1 MLGGRLRRKKIGAIM
16 TEREKVYHLSI
27 MELDKNPNGLRYN
40 ELKRLI
46 KKEYP
51 DMKSGTITG
60 SIRQMYIKHQDEVY
74 KPETGLFCLTKYKDQ
89 LSSESMQQVSHAK
102 VQIREDDFYESFSDW
117 LIGEVEECSRAI
129 PLGGNIFGSKWGTPD
144 VIGILQ
150 PSASDIVKFEIEVT
164 CAEIKLDTNQ
174 LITAFGQ
181 ACSYRLFSH
190 RVYLV
195 IPKKSSADE
204 ITRLDS
210 LCSLF
215 GIGLVLYDSENKDD
229 PDYRIKGRAKK
240 GNPDLFYVNKNLKI
254 IESKLF
260 T

>member
-1 MLGGRLRRKKIGAIM
+1 M
-16 TEREKVYHLSI
+16 TEREKVYQLAI
-27 MELDKNPNGLRYN
+27 KELNNYPNGLRYS
-40 ELKRLI
+40 ELKRI
-46 KKEYP
+46 VKNEYS

-60 SIRQMYIKHQDEVY
+60 SIRQLFIKHQDEIY
-74 KPETGLFCLTKYKDQ
+74 KPETGLFCLTKFRDQ
-89 LSSESMQQVSHAK
+89 LNKESVPLLTSTKNH
-102 VQIREDDFYESFSDW
+102 IREEDFYESFSDW
-117 LIGEVEECSRAI
+117 LINEVEECTKSI
-129 PLGGNIFGSKWGTPD
+129 SLGGNIFGSKWGTPD

-195 IPKKSSADE
+195 IPKKSSTDE

-229 PDYRIKGRAKK
+229 PDYRIKGRAIK

-254 IESKLF
+254 IEPKLF

>member
-1 MLGGRLRRKKIGAIM
+1 
-16 TEREKVYHLSI
+16 
-27 MELDKNPNGLRYN
+27 
-40 ELKRLI
+40 
-46 KKEYP
+46 
-51 DMKSGTITG
+51 MKSGTITG
-60 SIRQMYIKHQDEVY
+60 SIRQMYIKHQDEIY
-74 KPETGLFCLTKYKDQ
+74 KPETGLFCLTKFRDQ
-89 LSSESMQQVSHAK
+89 INKESIPILSSTKM
-102 VQIREDDFYESFSDW
+102 QIREDDFYESFSDW
-117 LIGEVEECSRAI
+117 LINEVEECTKSI
-129 PLGGNIFGSKWGTPD
+129 SLGGNIFGSKWGTPD

-195 IPKKSSADE
+195 IPKKSSTDE

-215 GIGLVLYDSENKDD
+215 GIGLVLYDSENKED
-229 PDYRIKGRAKK
+229 PDYRIKGRAIK
-240 GNPDLFYVNKNLKI
+240 GNPDLFYVNRNLKI

>member
-1 MLGGRLRRKKIGAIM
+1 M
-16 TEREKVYHLSI
+16 TEREKVYHLAI
-27 MELDKNPNGLRYN
+27 RELDNNHNGLRYS

-46 KKEYP
+46 KNEYP
-51 DMKSGTITG
+51 EMKSGTITG
-60 SIRQMYIKHQDEVY
+60 SIRQMFIKHQDEVY
-74 KPETGLFCLTKYKDQ
+74 KPETGLFCLTKYRDQ
-89 LSSESMQQVSHAK
+89 LDSESIPKLNPVIIQLQEA
-102 VQIREDDFYESFSDW
+102 DFYESFSDW
-117 LIGEVEECSRAI
+117 LIDEVEECSRAI
-129 PLGGNIFGSKWGTPD
+129 SLGGNKFGSKWGTPD

-195 IPKKSSADE
+195 IPKKLSTDE

-215 GIGLVLYDSENKDD
+215 GIGLVLYDSDSKED
-229 PDYRIKGRAKK
+229 PDYRIKGRAMK